1 MLALAYARSLRRL
14 TTRCRFRSTTAT
26 TIPASTAWDEYI
38 SSLYAPYDPSPFLVI
53 ETAFAAVS
61 LSNSDILLDLGAGD
75 GRVVEAAAARCARAL
90 GVEKEDMAV
99 AMFEARLE
107 GVPNAELHRVNL
119 DDTRRMVPL
128 LAEASVVYS
137 YLSPRGARAVLELL
151 SRADASVGLRDDL
164 RVVCVEFPLPLSSP
178 GGDGSSDDSEGS
190 DGSDG
195 SEGSEGSEGS
205 DGSDGSDGS
214 EGSKSSE
221 SIAGIESSEGSEED
235 CEGGRLLNEQGK
247 DGQGGGPED
256 SFPLTTASSDTRW
269 EPRELVEHEK
279 VLAVGMSIY
288 TYHFGHSDHR
298 TSSTISRDND
308 QVPTTAT
315 ATATATTTHRSSL
328 AIPQLGSNHPIG
340 PLPVSERGG
349 RGEGG
354 GVGDMGDGEYEDTA
368 DAAVGAGSSPEE
380 EEGRRRGRRRKRA
393 SWGSLGT
400 TTSTT

>member
-1 MLALAYARSLRRL
+1 MPQFVALSMLALAYARSLRRL

-137 YLSPRGARAVLELL
+137 YLSPRGARAVLALL

-178 GGDGSSDDSEGS
+178 GGDGSSDDSE
-190 DGSDG
+190 
-195 SEGSEGSEGS
+195 
-205 DGSDGSDGS
+205 GS